1 VPVATVDGFISPQDQ
16 KNMRT
21 LFFAKGR
28 ELEDPAKYMHLV
40 KLPNL
45 PRFGDYASEPNAQ
58 RLTGNARLT

>member
-1 VPVATVDGFISPQDQ
+1 
-16 KNMRT
+16 MRT

-45 PRFGDYASEPNAQ
+45 PRFGDYAPEPNAQ
-58 RLTGNARLT
+58 RLTQGRIP